1 MSFSNENVRP
11 KLKAKRF
18 NKFESSTER
27 NPTADTSN
35 DTERQQQQRFKR
47 RIEDTFEEPSHP
59 KKFCSGIAFQPPSTK
74 NLANARLQKLK
85 EFLKTDRKQS
95 SSNNENSQ
103 VDRTHLLKTPKVC
116 ENSQRGPESS
126 KGKSESSET
135 RRVAE
140 CVYSSQSNTRETK
153 EDFNRPSNAI
163 PRTNLVSNEY
173 NRDSYGQS
181 NTRETKENFN
191 RPSNAIPRTNL
202 VSNEYN
208 RDSYGR
214 FDESRTDE
222 QYTPETTSNSIYK
235 NLDKWASPP
244 ESTPQKNFANN
255 RLQRLKHVVK
265 DLKPKDLKKIA
276 TNEEPKHQSPLLRY
290 ERTAVKRNIGAT
302 ESSPEFTPTKRLSI
316 DPFSP
321 NPTYSNKESP
331 RFAVPDTQ
339 LSEKLFKGEN
349 SKSKTSTPATPISK
363 RLNINRQI
371 SHTPDTNFNLPVPSS
386 SPQKVYPSPKVQS
399 LHRLEKATAYDSFQS
414 ENSKAKTSTPATP
427 ISKRLNL
434 NRQITNRTPIDSHT
448 PNTNFKLPVP
458 SPSPQKEFPSP
469 NVLSLAENSDHF
481 NGKMAMTATWIRN
494 NQIMSGIQP
503 DIELMPKPSETSQ
516 VVGLEETLE
525 DGTEEMEWT
534 NAEPDLEIMGSDQKI
549 IGADSNVVKGVEKQ
563 SEKLKDLCI
572 VVDTNV
578 FISGLSKI
586 KDIISMKLSGP
597 IQPVLFIPWMVI
609 TELDYMKLESCD
621 ERLRQKVSNAIKLI
635 NTLLKEKNPRFIG
648 QTVYEMEKQKL
659 VGKSPDDKIMS
670 CCLQVAE
677 KYETVILLSNDLNL
691 KSKAM
696 INGVTACSAN
706 EIIMKIMSKVTKN
719 TKTQK
724 VMQKMSILCSS
735 VICEC
740 AKETYGE
747 VWSKMDMLS
756 CPPWSLV
763 DCLKRFK
770 KYWGTVFKDKVMK
783 QFTKCVDDLLQLFN
797 SNKYFGDESADF
809 VNFMKLCINLCIFL
823 KDIEEFRGSV
833 ENTLADITKLG

>member
-339 LSEKLFKGEN
+339 LSEKL
-349 SKSKTSTPATPISK
+349 
-363 RLNINRQI
+363 
-371 SHTPDTNFNLPVPSS
+371 
-386 SPQKVYPSPKVQS
+386 
-399 LHRLEKATAYDSFQS
+399 
-414 ENSKAKTSTPATP
+414 
-427 ISKRLNL
+427 
-434 NRQITNRTPIDSHT
+434 
-448 PNTNFKLPVP
+448 FKLPVP